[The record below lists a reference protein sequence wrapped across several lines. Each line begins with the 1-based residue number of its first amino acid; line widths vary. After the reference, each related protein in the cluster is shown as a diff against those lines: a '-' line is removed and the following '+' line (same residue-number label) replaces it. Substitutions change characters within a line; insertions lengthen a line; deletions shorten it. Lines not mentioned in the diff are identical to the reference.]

1 MLGLYRKAYSSDAVR
16 TERAVF
22 ISTMKTIKF
31 LSPTAAEQL
40 LSNWGWAQLAWAAVR
55 AGR

>member
-31 LSPTAAEQL
+31 LSPAAAEQL